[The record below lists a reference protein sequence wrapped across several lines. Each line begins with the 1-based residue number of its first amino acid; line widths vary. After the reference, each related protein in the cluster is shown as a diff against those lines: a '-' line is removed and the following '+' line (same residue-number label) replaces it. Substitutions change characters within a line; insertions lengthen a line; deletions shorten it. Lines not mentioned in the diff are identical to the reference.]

1 MVNIG
6 SLDRTLRFVVGA
18 VLLVAVFVPPLA
30 GWVAPLGAWKY
41 ALTAWGADGYRRWQV
56 ALGGG
61 IPVWTESA
69 MRFCPAYTLLGLNT
83 CGMRQP

>member
-1 MVNIG
+1 MVNVG

-41 ALTAWGADGYRRWQV
+41 ALTAWGAVMIG
-56 ALGGG
+56 
-61 IPVWTESA
+61 
-69 MRFCPAYTLLGLNT
+69 
-83 CGMRQP
+83 